1 MSKLIAGLVS
11 IAFAW
16 PAAPPGC
23 HVDFEARFD
32 DAIQG
37 YPDATIK
44 FYISASKSK
53 IRGGW
58 NKGMTD
64 CTYSAV
70 YMQYGK
76 QLSFNCPLDFSCAKD
91 RQYEFLYELYDAS
104 GDFVRS
110 YYDHYPR
117 SGEWTTA
124 TDIDLGNLGRFF
136 E

>member
-1 MSKLIAGLVS
+1 MRQLIAGVLAG
-11 IAFAW
+11 AFAV
-16 PAAPPGC
+16 PAAHAGC
-23 HVDFEARFD
+23 HVNFEAHFD
-32 DAIQG
+32 DHIER
-37 YPDATIK
+37 YSDATIK

-58 NKGMTD
+58 NKGLND

-76 QLSFNCPLDFSCAKD
+76 ELVFNCQLDFSCAKD
-91 RQYEFLYELYDAS
+91 RQYEFLYELYDSS
-104 GDFVRS
+104 GKFVRS
-110 YYDHYPR
+110 YYDHFPR
-117 SGEWTTA
+117 NGEWTTR

>member
-1 MSKLIAGLVS
+1 MRKLIAGLGLF
-11 IAFAW
+11 AFAL
-16 PAAPPGC
+16 PAVHAGC
-23 HVDFEARFD
+23 HVNFQARFD
-32 DAIQG
+32 DAIPA

-44 FYISASKSK
+44 FYVSASKSK

-58 NKGMTD
+58 NKGLND

-76 QLSFNCPLDFSCAKD
+76 QTDFNCPLDFGCAKD
-91 RQYEFLYELYDAS
+91 RQYEFLYELYDAR

-117 SGEWTTA
+117 SGGWTTD
-124 TDIDLGNLGRFF
+124 TDINLGNLSRFF